1 MEKEEKEFIEALSGL
16 ARNLKELKEEIE
28 KEFADDSAEEVE
40 TRKADEKTFTLSE
53 IEAIIEEASE
63 KTEKDLEEM
72 MKSDS
77 VPSML
82 LRLQNIA
89 VMGIF
94 RTNIAERI
102 DEHE

>member
-1 MEKEEKEFIEALSGL
+1 MEKEERELIEAISSFAKDLKDL
-16 ARNLKELKEEIE
+16 AEEIG
-28 KEFADDSAEEVE
+28 KECANDSAEKVE
-40 TRKADEKTFTLSE
+40 TRKANERTFTLSE
-53 IEAIIEEASE
+53 VEAIIEEASE

-72 MKSDS
+72 MQSNS

-94 RTNIAERI
+94 KSNIVERI